1 MFSKQRYIYE
11 LVNNMP
17 YLTFVQD
24 FVTPLLIIGLN
35 QFLLLLIAYSA
46 RLERHSTYSAYQYS
60 VFNKSLLYLGLNM
73 LIIPALTLA
82 TAGNHKRL
90 SLESLYNVIL
100 QKNYDIAHIL
110 ADMYISDSG
119 TFFVVLLIQCACFT
133 AIGSLLRFG
142 DIMASYCSPW
152 LAHFQRKYLNDSAPW
167 RRQED
172 YIFGYGF
179 FYAYY
184 LTLFTIALI
193 FSTTVPLI
201 TVAGA
206 IFFGVVHILD
216 GYRILTVHLK
226 EMESSGGL
234 V

>member
-1 MFSKQRYIYE
+1 M
-11 LVNNMP
+11 V
-17 YLTFVQD
+17 
-24 FVTPLLIIGLN
+24 
-35 QFLLLLIAYSA
+35 
-46 RLERHSTYSAYQYS
+46 
-60 VFNKSLLYLGLNM
+60 
-73 LIIPALTLA
+73 
-82 TAGNHKRL
+82 
-90 SLESLYNVIL
+90 

-110 ADMYISDSG
+110 GDMYISDSG
-119 TFFVVLLIQCACFT
+119 TFFVVLLIQCACFS
-133 AIGSLLRFG
+133 AMGSLIRFG
-142 DIMASYCSPW
+142 EIVANYCSPW

-172 YIFGYGF
+172 YVFPYGF

-184 LTLFTIALI
+184 LTIFTIVLI

-206 IFFGVVHILD
+206 IFFGVVHVLD

-234 V
+234 VNFFFLVRASKNNV